1 MRLNDK
7 VYNWLKWIAIILLPA
22 LSVLL
27 STVLPLYKVDGE
39 TVKIIVITI
48 NAVGVFIGTLIGI
61 SQVSIAQET
70 AQEEFYETD
79 TEEDLDIDLSN
90 DEEPDQA
97 GDEG

>member
-7 VYNWLKWIAIILLPA
+7 VYNWLKWISVILLPA
-22 LSVLL
+22 LAVLL

-48 NAVGVFIGTLIGI
+48 NSVGVFIGTLIGI
-61 SQVSIAQET
+61 SQISIAQET